1 MLKWIKLFISNM
13 FGKNTEIYQ
22 KPLNILSVIF
32 VIAFD
37 IFLFYNILSGYNYQK
52 DFVVSPYEKYSCTN
66 YFYDTKESLLSN
78 IYYYYSNDQLVNIDS
93 DGNTHTINYS
103 GDVCGVLYK
112 KIQTIQNSPEY
123 IQYKAQLDG
132 YQTEKSNLES
142 KKYQYE
148 SEYKDFL
155 EESKAGLYDDNSRL
169 SDIDKENARL
179 DYNEIKNDLA
189 VISQKQTALE
199 NAFINWNPHFLD
211 LHTYISQNKEVFLKN
226 YDKEVFFY
234 PVKIAFFQAILLL
247 PLFLISLFFYSFF
260 LKRHNKIFT
269 ILFSNLTFI
278 TGIFVFV
285 LFLKVVYFIIPKK
298 LFASFIALLKQLSL
312 WFLWNYILVV
322 IGVFIFWFIIYLS
335 QKSIEKYE
343 LIKKE
348 QLELQIKQNK
358 TKVQKERF
366 EKKLCTECG
375 VKLLPDSIYCQ
386 ECWAHQYDEC
396 VHCHHLIPKVFGY
409 CNKCWEKK

>member
-1 MLKWIKLFISNM
+1 MLKWVKHFFSNM

-22 KPLNILSVIF
+22 KPLNTLSVIF

-52 DFVVSPYEKYSCTN
+52 DFVVSPYEKYSCIN
-66 YFYDTKESLLSN
+66 YFYDQKNDLLNS
-78 IYYYYSNDQLVNIDS
+78 IYYYYPNDTFLKVDS
-93 DGNTHTINYS
+93 DGNTKTVNYN
-103 GDVCGVLYK
+103 GDICNTLYGK
-112 KIQTIQNSPEY
+112 ISDIQTSQEY
-123 IQYKAQLDG
+123 IDFKNTSDK
-132 YQTEKSNLES
+132 YQSEISVLES
-142 KKYQYE
+142 KKYDYE
-148 SEYKDFL
+148 SQYRDFL
-155 EESKAGLYDDNSRL
+155 EESKAGIYDDNSRL

-179 DYNEIKNDLA
+179 NYNNIKNNILNL
-189 VISQKQTALE
+189 SQEKKDLE
-199 NAFINWNPHFLD
+199 NTFLQSNPLLWDIHNFITD
-211 LHTYISQNKEVFLKN
+211 NKENFLKN
-226 YDKEVFFY
+226 YDKEIFWY

-278 TGIFVFV
+278 TGIFVFI
-285 LFLKVVYFIIPKK
+285 LFLKVIYFIIPKK

-322 IGVFIFWFIIYLS
+322 IWVFIFWFIIYLS

-348 QLELQIKQNK
+348 QLALQMKQNK
-358 TKVQKERF
+358 TKVQKDRF
-366 EKKLCTECG
+366 EKKLCGECW

-396 VHCHHLIPKVFGY
+396 VHCHNLIPKVFGY

>member
-1 MLKWIKLFISNM
+1 M

-22 KPLNILSVIF
+22 KPLNTLSVIF

-52 DFVVSPYEKYSCTN
+52 DFVVSPYEKYSCIN
-66 YFYDTKESLLSN
+66 YFYDEKSDLLNS
-78 IYYYYSNDQLVNIDS
+78 IYYYYPNDTFLKVDT
-93 DGNTHTINYS
+93 DGNTKTVNYN
-103 GDVCGVLYK
+103 GDICNTLYA
-112 KIQTIQNSPEY
+112 KISDIQRSQAYIDFKNKSDEY
-123 IQYKAQLDG
+123 QSEIS
-132 YQTEKSNLES
+132 TLES
-142 KKYQYE
+142 KKYNYE
-148 SEYKDFL
+148 SQYRDFL
-155 EESKAGLYDDNSRL
+155 EESKSGIYDDNSRL

-179 DYNEIKNDLA
+179 NYNNIKNDIVNL
-189 VISQKQTALE
+189 SQQKKDLE
-199 NAFINWNPHFLD
+199 NSFLQSNPLLWDIHNFITD
-211 LHTYISQNKEVFLKN
+211 NKESFLKN
-226 YDKEVFFY
+226 YDKEIFWY

-278 TGIFVFV
+278 TGIFVFI

-322 IGVFIFWFIIYLS
+322 IWVFIFWFIIYLS

-348 QLELQIKQNK
+348 QLALQMKQNK
-358 TKVQKERF
+358 AKVQKDRF
-366 EKKLCTECG
+366 EKKLCTECW

>member
-1 MLKWIKLFISNM
+1 MLKWVKHFFSNM

-22 KPLNILSVIF
+22 KPLNTLSVIF

-52 DFVVSPYEKYSCTN
+52 DFVVSPYEKYSCIN
-66 YFYDTKESLLSN
+66 YFYDEKSDLLNS
-78 IYYYYSNDQLVNIDS
+78 IYYYYPNDTFLKVDT
-93 DGNTHTINYS
+93 DGNTKTVNYN
-103 GDVCGVLYK
+103 GDICNTLYA
-112 KIQTIQNSPEY
+112 KISDIQRSQAYIDFKNKSDEY
-123 IQYKAQLDG
+123 QSEIS
-132 YQTEKSNLES
+132 TLES
-142 KKYQYE
+142 KKYNYE
-148 SEYKDFL
+148 SQYRDFL
-155 EESKAGLYDDNSRL
+155 EESKSGIYDDNSRL

-179 DYNEIKNDLA
+179 NYNNIKNDIVNL
-189 VISQKQTALE
+189 SQQKKDLE
-199 NAFINWNPHFLD
+199 NSFLQSNPLLWDIHNFITD
-211 LHTYISQNKEVFLKN
+211 NKESFLKN
-226 YDKEVFFY
+226 YDKEIFWY

-278 TGIFVFV
+278 TGIFVFI

-322 IGVFIFWFIIYLS
+322 IWVFIFWFIIYLS

-348 QLELQIKQNK
+348 QLALQMKQNK
-358 TKVQKERF
+358 AKVQKDRF
-366 EKKLCTECG
+366 EKKLCTECW

>member
-1 MLKWIKLFISNM
+1 MYKLFLWPKKW
-13 FGKNTEIYQ
+13 F
-22 KPLNILSVIF
+22 LNS
-32 VIAFD
+32 
-37 IFLFYNILSGYNYQK
+37 
-52 DFVVSPYEKYSCTN
+52 
-66 YFYDTKESLLSN
+66 
-78 IYYYYSNDQLVNIDS
+78 IYYYYPNDTFLKVDTDENTKTVNYNGDICNTLYGKIS
-93 DGNTHTINYS
+93 D
-103 GDVCGVLYK
+103 
-112 KIQTIQNSPEY
+112 IQTSQEY
-123 IQYKAQLDG
+123 IDFKNTSDK
-132 YQTEKSNLES
+132 YQSEISVLES
-142 KKYQYE
+142 KKYDYE
-148 SEYKDFL
+148 SQYRDFL
-155 EESKAGLYDDNSRL
+155 EESKAGIYDDNSRL

-179 DYNEIKNDLA
+179 NYNNIKNNILNL
-189 VISQKQTALE
+189 SQEKKDLE
-199 NAFINWNPHFLD
+199 NTFLQSNPLLWDIHNFITD
-211 LHTYISQNKEVFLKN
+211 NKENFLKN
-226 YDKEVFFY
+226 YDKEIFWY

-278 TGIFVFV
+278 TGIFVFI
-285 LFLKVVYFIIPKK
+285 LFLKVIYFIIPKK

-322 IGVFIFWFIIYLS
+322 IWVFIFWFIIYLS

-348 QLELQIKQNK
+348 QLALQMKQNK
-358 TKVQKERF
+358 TKVQKDRF
-366 EKKLCTECG
+366 EKKLCGECW

-396 VHCHHLIPKVFGY
+396 IHCHNLIPKVFGY